1 MPGCAQYVGCTPV
14 AAANGETMRY
24 LPGGFRLGALLKNI
38 SEAPWKPSK
47 RNANLRAAKSAR
59 AVPVLYWGEFGEYT
73 PAAHCSLA
81 VLMASLY
88 RSISCAAVSLPD
100 ASAVQLLGRPYMAV
114 KKPLVMPY
122 ALVFSVARP

>member
-1 MPGCAQYVGCTPV
+1 MPGCAQYVGCTPA

-59 AVPVLYWGEFGEYT
+59 AVPVLYCGELGEYT
-73 PAAHCSLA
+73 PAAHCSRAALI
-81 VLMASLY
+81 ASLY
-88 RSISCAAVSLPD
+88 RSTSSAAVSLPA
-100 ASAVQLLGRPYMAV
+100 ASTPHMFGRPY
-114 KKPLVMPY
+114 
-122 ALVFSVARP
+122 